1 MYKIKPY
8 PEQGGVLLFLS
19 LGIIFVKDSWVILS
33 RFSGKIPDFLIGKSR
48 KQIQI
53 YFRGRFPYSSFSLQS
68 VLIDKRL
75 QMKHFSSLC
84 IILIFAGSGAQ
95 WR

>member
-33 RFSGKIPDFLIGKSR
+33 RFSGISYTK
-48 KQIQI
+48 
-53 YFRGRFPYSSFSLQS
+53 
-68 VLIDKRL
+68 VAA
-75 QMKHFSSLC
+75 FSS
-84 IILIFAGSGAQ
+84 I
-95 WR
+95 